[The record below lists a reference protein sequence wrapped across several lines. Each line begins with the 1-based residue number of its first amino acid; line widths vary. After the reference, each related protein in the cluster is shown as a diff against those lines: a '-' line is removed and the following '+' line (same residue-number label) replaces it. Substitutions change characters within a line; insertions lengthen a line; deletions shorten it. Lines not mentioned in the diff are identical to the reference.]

1 MEKSLLDKEA
11 ILTQLQSRKDQF
23 ARKYTVRRMGIFG
36 SIARGQ
42 CRQDS
47 DIDIVVE
54 MESPTFDR
62 YMDLKFELEDLF
74 GRDVDLVLADLIKSR
89 LRPVIEKETIYA

>member
-1 MEKSLLDKEA
+1 MENVPLDKEA

-74 GRDVDLVLADLIKSR
+74 GRDVDLVLADSIKSR